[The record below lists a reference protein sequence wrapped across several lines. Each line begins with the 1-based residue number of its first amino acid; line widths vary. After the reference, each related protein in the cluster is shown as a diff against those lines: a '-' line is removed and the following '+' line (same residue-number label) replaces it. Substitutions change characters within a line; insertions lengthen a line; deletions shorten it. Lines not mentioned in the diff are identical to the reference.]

1 VAFATGA
8 AMLDSIKIV
17 LEYFDFCG
25 QLSVV
30 VVKLTVASDLA
41 SEPPVALSGDG
52 MLEVRSQLW
61 DPP

>member
-1 VAFATGA
+1 
-8 AMLDSIKIV
+8 MLDSIKIV